1 MIGGIMSRISY
12 GAPFYFA
19 AALAA
24 ANALLL
30 YLILPES
37 LPQKHRSNAHEDAR
51 ATEVF
56 RHGHGWLFAAVVAT
70 YFFLVAGFAMMTTL
84 YALFTEKRF
93 GYDAHANG
101 YLFGYIGI
109 LSAVVQGG
117 LIGRLVQRVGE
128 TVLARIG
135 LVITTAA
142 MATLPLSGNLPLLLL
157 VSAGLAIGSGLASP
171 TLSGLASKMIDPS
184 WQGRALGLLQSSG
197 SLARLVG
204 PLLGGW
210 LLMNDLGKPVEQYAR
225 TPFWAGAVISGIAV
239 LVALCVRAPAGSRTT
254 EPARVEADV

>member
-1 MIGGIMSRISY
+1 
-12 GAPFYFA
+12 
-19 AALAA
+19 
-24 ANALLL
+24 
-30 YLILPES
+30 
-37 LPQKHRSNAHEDAR
+37 
-51 ATEVF
+51 
-56 RHGHGWLFAAVVAT
+56 
-70 YFFLVAGFAMMTTL
+70 MTTL

-117 LIGRLVQRVGE
+117 LIGRLIVRFGE

-135 LVITTAA
+135 LVITTAS
-142 MATLPLSGNLPLLLL
+142 MAALPFSRGLGMLLL
-157 VSAGLAIGSGLASP
+157 VSAGLAIGSGFASP

-184 WQGRALGLLQSSG
+184 WQGRALGVLQAAG

-210 LLMNDLGKPVEQYAR
+210 LLMRDLARPISEYAR
-225 TPFWAGAVISGIAV
+225 TPFFVGAVISAVAV
-239 LVALCVRAPAGSRTT
+239 LVAFCVRQPAGARSV
-254 EPARVEADV
+254 EPRPIEADV